1 MNAREMGLKG
11 GRSKSAA
18 KAAAAR
24 RNGRRGGRPKSAERF
39 AREVRKLAAQLAPR
53 VPQVD
58 PHDLGLIAECLLK
71 PPARRL
77 VFMFPL
83 KRGGYVF

>member
-1 MNAREMGLKG
+1 MGRKG
-11 GRSKSAA
+11 GRSRSAA

-24 RNGRRGGRPKSAERF
+24 RNGRRGGRPKSAELF
-39 AREVRKLAAQLAPR
+39 AREVRRLVAELAPKL
-53 VPQVD
+53 PQVD
-58 PHDLGLIAECLLK
+58 PHDLGLIAGCLLK

-83 KRGGYVF
+83 KGGGYVF